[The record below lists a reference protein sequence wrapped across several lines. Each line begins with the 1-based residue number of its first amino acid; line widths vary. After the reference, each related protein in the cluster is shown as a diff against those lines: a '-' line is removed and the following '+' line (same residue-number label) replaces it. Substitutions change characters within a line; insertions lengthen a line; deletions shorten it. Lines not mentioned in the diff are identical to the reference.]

1 MREEKLVPAA
11 ADALGAVVVAAP
23 PSIASVFAPVRALI
37 SVARRF
43 ITRRRASSSSL
54 SSSTSS
60 TTGDCAT
67 RVAVLLNV
75 RHARRRV
82 WCGRCDAR
90 DARDDV
96 VAVTGVR
103 GGGRSRARVE

>member
-43 ITRRRASSSSL
+43 ITRRRVSSSS
-54 SSSTSS
+54 SSSSS

-82 WCGRCDAR
+82 WCGRSDAH